1 VVVLA
6 HSPLPQ
12 SAPGNTRSLRV
23 YSQAAG
29 MPKYC
34 VWCTL
39 INAFDLKPTGA
50 MLGMRAQ
57 ELADAQSL
65 ASLQYSGHALKL
77 EVMC

>member
-1 VVVLA
+1 
-6 HSPLPQ
+6 
-12 SAPGNTRSLRV
+12 
-23 YSQAAG
+23 